1 MKNNKTIIGQVLNFF
16 NSTQEKI
23 SENFN
28 EAEEQISPTDV
39 QSRNGVGLD
48 YSPWYP
54 MNATVAFDGEKT
66 QGELGMPVHVVPI
79 YKALRMRAYEAELK
93 TDVVKIITGRFFK
106 WVIGTGLKLQAEP
119 NETVLKTEGISDLLN
134 DFISNSEARFQVYA
148 ESTISDFN
156 GMANLHERAADAFR
170 TSFLGGDCLVIM
182 RIENSF
188 PNVQIIDGQEIVN
201 PDKEQFHKDAEAAG
215 NYIQDGIEINKKGEH
230 VAFFVRMQ
238 EADQIEIKRVAAK
251 GEKTGRVFAWMLYGT
266 KHRIN
271 HHRGIPQISAI
282 LEKVNKLDRY
292 TEASVSSAE
301 ERAKIVYAIEH
312 NQFSTGENP
321 VLENLKKNLG
331 GGKGIEDAFQ
341 LAEGVTKNIKLTTNK
356 QAFNMPVGS
365 KLSVLDSNQELQ
377 YDAFFKGVFVQLC
390 AAVDIP
396 PEVALQQYDSNYSA
410 SRAAING
417 WGYIVD
423 IYRKKF
429 TTNFYKKVYSLWLE
443 TEILKGKLIA
453 PGYLKALKENNIMA
467 LESYSA
473 CRFTG
478 INMPHID
485 PLKEVKAIREMLGD
499 PANGIPP
506 LIGLDRATE
515 LLNQGDWSENFK
527 KYLEEIKKLEALPKP
542 KENDT
547 QTENQNLVK

>member
-1 MKNNKTIIGQVLNFF
+1 MKQNKTFIGQVLSLF
-16 NSTQEKI
+16 NTTQENI
-23 SENFN
+23 
-28 EAEEQISPTDV
+28 AETPQEETSV
-39 QSRNGVGLD
+39 NVESRNGVGLD
-48 YSPWYP
+48 YSPWHP
-54 MNATVAFDGEKT
+54 MNMTVPFDGEKT
-66 QGELGMPVHVVPI
+66 VGELGMPVNVVPI
-79 YKALRMRAYEAELK
+79 YQALRMRAYEAELK

-106 WVIGTGLKLQAEP
+106 WVVGSGLKLQSEP
-119 NETVLKTEGISDLLN
+119 NDVVLKSEGIFDDPK
-134 DFISNSEARFQVYA
+134 DFVINAEARFQIYA
-148 ESTISDFN
+148 DSKLSDFG
-156 GMANLHERAADAFR
+156 GMATLHERANEAFR
-170 TSFLGGDCLVIM
+170 TAFLGGDCLVIA
-182 RIENSF
+182 RIENTF
-188 PNVQIIDGQEIVN
+188 VNVQIIDGQEVVN
-201 PDKEQFHKDAEAAG
+201 PDKEEHYKKAEAAG
-215 NYIQDGIEINKKGEH
+215 NYIESGIEINKRGEH
-230 VAFFVRMQ
+230 VAYFARMQ
-238 EADQIEIKRVAAK
+238 NGAEAEITRIVAK
-251 GEKTGRVFAWMLYGT
+251 GEKTGRVFAWMIYGD

-271 HHRGIPQISAI
+271 HHRGVSRIASI

-292 TEASVSSAE
+292 TEASVSGAE

-356 QAFNMPVGS
+356 QTFNMPVGS

-377 YDAFFKGVFVQLC
+377 YEPFFKGVFVQLC

-396 PEVALQQYDSNYSA
+396 PEVALQQYNSNYSA

-429 TTNFYKKVYSLWLE
+429 TNDFYKKVYSLWLE
-443 TEILKGKLIA
+443 TEVLKGKLIA
-453 PGYLKALKENNIMA
+453 PGYLKALAENNIMA
-467 LESYSA
+467 IEAYSY

-499 PANGIPP
+499 PDNGIPP
-506 LIGLDRATE
+506 LIGLDKATE

-542 KENDT
+542 KIESNDT
-547 QTENQNLVK
+547 QNQKPTLVK